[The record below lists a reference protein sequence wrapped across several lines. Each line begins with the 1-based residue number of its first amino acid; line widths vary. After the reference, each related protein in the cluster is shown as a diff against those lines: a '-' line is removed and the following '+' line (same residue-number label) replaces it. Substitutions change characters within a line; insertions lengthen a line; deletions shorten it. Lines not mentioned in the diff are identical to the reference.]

1 MPDRRWIVSAAAAVA
16 CACAPALATQGSEPR
31 SATREPRIDYPALY
45 AQGITFAE
53 FLEKARARRDEWRA
67 HYNAATVSP
76 DLITRMRALPERRR
90 ILVVAEDYCLDSAN
104 TIPYI
109 ARLVDGAPERLALRM
124 LDSNRGQ
131 PIMDAHRTPDGRAAT
146 PTIAILAEDGRL
158 RASWTER
165 PSTTQTWFLEQQKVM
180 MQKPLHDQLEAWYA
194 TDAGKTTVAEIADLL
209 SR

>member
-1 MPDRRWIVSAAAAVA
+1 MSTPRWIVTAAAAVA
-16 CACAPALATQGSEPR
+16 CACAPAFAGS
-31 SATREPRIDYPALY
+31 AHVDVDYPALY

-109 ARLVDGAPERLALRM
+109 ARLA
-124 LDSNRGQ
+124 
-131 PIMDAHRTPDGRAAT
+131 
-146 PTIAILAEDGRL
+146 
-158 RASWTER
+158 
-165 PSTTQTWFLEQQKVM
+165 
-180 MQKPLHDQLEAWYA
+180 
-194 TDAGKTTVAEIADLL
+194 
-209 SR
+209 